1 MEGTRYSSRPS
12 EQGSRISQLRSEYG
26 RCGWGCFWN
35 RNVECRGL
43 PFLSWSLLLLQF
55 SDCVRLI
62 PGSAHRDVI
71 RPSVA
76 VACSIYHR
84 RMWNQESLIVSNCQ
98 HIGTPEG
105 RLVGKVCEKSALVY
119 RLQPLSYAAQGQS
132 ASHIQLQHRPTPS
145 FTSRSFR
152 KQSITLCCP
161 LKEAPNSFA
170 PSEHFHQS
178 HSPQGHFELALRRD
192 LPVAIVSTLNFSASS

>member
-1 MEGTRYSSRPS
+1 M
-12 EQGSRISQLRSEYG
+12 QRIAFPVVVPL
-26 RCGWGCFWN
+26 
-35 RNVECRGL
+35 VAPVL
-43 PFLSWSLLLLQF
+43 

-76 VACSIYHR
+76 VACSIYHHR
-84 RMWNQESLIVSNCQ
+84 VWNQESFTVSNCQ
-98 HIGTPEG
+98 HIGTPER

-132 ASHIQLQHRPTPS
+132 ASHIQLQHRPTS
-145 FTSRSFR
+145 SSTSRSFR

-161 LKEAPNSFA
+161 LKKHENLLHLLIISINRIRRKGISSWRFGGI
-170 PSEHFHQS
+170 SK
-178 HSPQGHFELALRRD
+178 SP
-192 LPVAIVSTLNFSASS
+192 